1 MKHNIKKLLTL
12 LLTFALLF
20 SVVSTQALAT
30 STSGTIPFVLS
41 HLTDLDG
48 NENLI
53 ITILESSDEPILV
66 QLITED
72 GTVYEDVIDLD
83 YTNMV
88 EFKDLDLEANYTLS
102 VESKNPY
109 SGEIS
114 LIAGEE
120 TVSTS
125 IQDSRG
131 RALSGFTIAP
141 LLLDSVYTS

>member
-1 MKHNIKKLLTL
+1 MKHNIRKLLTL

-20 SVVSTQALAT
+20 SAVSTQVLAT

-53 ITILESSDEPILV
+53 VTILESSDEPILV

-88 EFKDLDLEANYTLS
+88 EFKDLDLEVPYTLY

-109 SGEIS
+109 S
-114 LIAGEE
+114 
-120 TVSTS
+120 
-125 IQDSRG
+125 
-131 RALSGFTIAP
+131 
-141 LLLDSVYTS
+141 